1 MPAPTAARKILII
14 DDDRGFAL
22 ALAHFLEKA
31 GYAVRRAEN
40 GEEGLRM
47 AARESPDLIL
57 LDFMMPIKTGF
68 EVCQEL
74 RRTPGL
80 CAVPVIVLTA
90 FGQNIGEIHGLRQDE
105 AGTQIRAV
113 LEKPIE
119 PNVLLER
126 LAEALSPQAQ
136 PDGV

>member
-1 MPAPTAARKILII
+1 MKGPTAAKKILII
-14 DDDRGFAL
+14 DDDQGFAL
-22 ALAHFLEKA
+22 ALTRFLEKA

-47 AARESPDLIL
+47 AAREFPDLIF
-57 LDFMMPIKTGF
+57 LDFMMPTKTGF

-74 RRTPGL
+74 RLIPGL
-80 CAVPVIVLTA
+80 CTVPVIVLTA
-90 FGQNIGEIHGLRQDE
+90 FGQNIGEIHGLRQGE
-105 AGTQIRAV
+105 TGTQVQAV

-126 LAEALSPQAQ
+126 LAEALSHQAQ
-136 PDGV
+136 AGGV

>member
-1 MPAPTAARKILII
+1 MTDPTAAKKILII
-14 DDDRGFAL
+14 DDDQGFAL
-22 ALAHFLEKA
+22 ALSRFLEKA
-31 GYAVRRAEN
+31 GYVVRRAEN

-47 AARESPDLIL
+47 AAREFPDLIL

-74 RRTPGL
+74 RLIPGL
-80 CAVPVIVLTA
+80 CTVPVIVLTA

-105 AGTQIRAV
+105 TGAQVHAV

-126 LAEALSPQAQ
+126 MEEALSHQAQ
-136 PDGV
+136 PGGV